1 MFARDWGIVVKQIGR
16 VSDWFKSWQKPV
28 LPELVKE
35 LENASKAAS
44 TRFENASPYS
54 YELLI
59 GRKIVAISNPSV
71 GFVHKWKNRLASI
84 IQGKPVSIKLYQ
96 EDVSGFL
103 GPFAKSRKAQ
113 RASGSIKE
121 NAIIFWPSPSG
132 KISSR
137 QTRYVL
143 KVAVGSKNHAREIR
157 MLKMVA
163 DRTGLTPA
171 MHSYDPRLKWL
182 VLDFIGNAKKSS
194 EAEQAALYLNHIAKR
209 YFAAWGTKSRSV
221 QMLLKKNR
229 VSEEN
234 FLNHAEKLGIKNAS
248 KLLNGQLTYSIT
260 HGGGICEECLLTD
273 DGKAYLLDWE
283 KAGLGP
289 VGDDLLQVFPYEPS
303 KTVEFYNTLFRNGEL
318 PARDQLSVALILR
331 FMKNTDKRYPSA
343 EKIKRDY
350 QDAKLLENF

>member
-1 MFARDWGIVVKQIGR
+1 LFAHDWGIVVKQIGR
-16 VSDWFKSWQKPV
+16 ISDWFKSWQKPV
-28 LPELVKE
+28 LPELVKD
-35 LENASKAAS
+35 LENASKAAGA
-44 TRFENASPYS
+44 RFENALPHS

-59 GRKIVAISNPSV
+59 GRKIVAFSNPAV
-71 GFVHKWKNRLASI
+71 GIIHKWKNRLSSI
-84 IQGKPVSIKLYQ
+84 IQGKPVPILLYQ
-96 EDVSGFL
+96 NDVSGFL

-121 NAIIFWPSPSG
+121 NAIIFWPSPNG
-132 KISSR
+132 KISPK

-157 MLKMVA
+157 MLRMAA

-171 MHSYDPRLKWL
+171 IHSYDPRLKWL
-182 VLDFIGNAKKSS
+182 VLDFIGNAKKVS

-209 YFAAWGTKSRSV
+209 YFAEWGTKSRSV
-221 QMLLKKNR
+221 RKLLKNNS
-229 VSEEN
+229 VSEAS
-234 FLNHAEKLGIKNAS
+234 FLKHAEKLGVKNATE
-248 KLLNGQLTYSIT
+248 LLDGQLTYSIT

-289 VGDDLLQVFPYEPS
+289 VGDDLLQVFTHEPS
-303 KTVEFYNTLFRNGEL
+303 RTVAFYNTLIQNGEL
-318 PARDQLSVALILR
+318 PARDQLSIALILR
-331 FMKNTDKRYPSA
+331 FMKNTDKRYPSL

-350 QDAKLLENF
+350 QDAKLLEDF